1 MKKKREHYVT
11 CGQMKILEKR
21 ADEDGLSYY
30 QMMENAGRGAAE
42 FIMEKAGYSKTLRNA
57 REFYGSSSPGVA
69 EIAVFTWM
77 KTTPRMDINDEI
89 FVSKRVFIFCGKG
102 NNGGDGFV
110 AARIMAGA
118 GYEVT
123 VILVDGPPVT
133 PDSIRNLELLKAEH
147 ITVADMESDKTA
159 LMRLKGRPG
168 IIVDAVY
175 GTGFRGELTGNGL
188 KAAIY
193 INHFSDEEHPENR
206 PVVFALDIP
215 SGMGGDLTKEKKLDT
230 NCVKANYTLTF
241 HARKPVH
248 LQRFAAEYCGEIIV
262 VDIGIDEERLWNVEY

>member
-1 MKKKREHYVT
+1 
-11 CGQMKILEKR
+11 MKILEKR

-42 FIMEKAGYSKTLRNA
+42 FIMEKAGYRRVLQNA
-57 REFYGSSSPGVA
+57 RETSGSSSPGVA
-69 EIAVFTWM
+69 ESAVFAWKKHM
-77 KTTPRMDINDEI
+77 PCNDINAEI
-89 FVSKRVFIFCGKG
+89 YVAKRVFVFCGKG

-133 PDSIRNLELLKAEH
+133 PDSIRNMELLKANH
-147 ITVADMESDKTA
+147 ITVADMNSDKTA

-168 IIVDAVY
+168 IIIDAVY

-193 INHFSDEEHPENR
+193 INRFSDEKHPENG

-215 SGMGGDLTKEKKLDT
+215 SGMGGDLTKERKLDK
-230 NCVKANYTLTF
+230 NSVKADYTLTF